1 MGDKPTETRAERTTC
16 EIESITSSLDTAV
29 HGARERA
36 IATKV
41 LIETLHNHA
50 RRLSV
55 LADTLHTNTHRVV
68 QAFFDL
74 ARDHLDPP
82 VRLYEIDG
90 ISEVRIVERGTPKT
104 VIRHNP
110 VTLTR
115 ALLDVMTS

>member
-1 MGDKPTETRAERTTC
+1 VR
-16 EIESITSSLDTAV
+16 EIESLTSSLDAAV
-29 HGARERA
+29 HSVRDRV
-36 IATKV
+36 IATEV

-55 LADTLHTNTHRVV
+55 LAETLYTNTHRVV
-68 QAFFDL
+68 QVLFDPV
-74 ARDHLDPP
+74 RDHLEPP

-90 ISEVRIVERGTPKT
+90 ISEVRIVEQGTPKT

-110 VTLTR
+110 VALTR